1 MKYKSFILSLCILN
15 ANLTA
20 LPQYEARYKFISDE
34 ISITGTREFKKNA
47 NGYEISFDASNLLAS
62 MYFSSKFNIDTK
74 RVFSKN
80 YDIKIRPKFLK
91 RDQSVFFEN
100 LEKSVSSTGQVIW
113 KSYLDP
119 LDFILDPLNAQI
131 MIRIYLMDD
140 LTEFDLNIIDL
151 ENGNFKKYSY
161 KVTATEKCIAN
172 KKEYTCSVLERS
184 RNGSNRKVQYFL
196 AKELEYMFIK
206 VIDVSPERTNT
217 LELKEILSL
226 G

>member
-1 MKYKSFILSLCILN
+1 MCQSIKNIMKYKLFILSLCILN
-15 ANLTA
+15 INVTA
-20 LPQYEARYKFISDE
+20 LPQYEAKYKFISDE

-131 MIRIYLMDD
+131 M
-140 LTEFDLNIIDL
+140 
-151 ENGNFKKYSY
+151 
-161 KVTATEKCIAN
+161 
-172 KKEYTCSVLERS
+172 
-184 RNGSNRKVQYFL
+184 
-196 AKELEYMFIK
+196 
-206 VIDVSPERTNT
+206 
-217 LELKEILSL
+217 LSL
-226 G
+226 IHI